1 MKKTLIALS
10 TLLAL
15 SGSIPAAMA
24 QPGFGPGMEMGRG
37 PNAEYM
43 ALVLDLTPD
52 QQAKLK
58 TLYAEQAERRA
69 EMRAAMQAEMQS
81 KLQGILTKEQYAK
94 MTELRKLRKG
104 PGGRGRGP
112 GKGHRHGCA
121 GWGAA
126 AAPGPAAAP
135 SPTPAKATAPS
146 PAPAPAPSDAQ

>member
-1 MKKTLIALS
+1 MKKTLITLS

-24 QPGFGPGMEMGRG
+24 QPGFGPGMRG
-37 PNAEYM
+37 GPSAEYM

-69 EMRAAMQAEMQS
+69 KMRAAMQAEMQS
-81 KLQGILTKEQYAK
+81 KLQGILTEEQYAK

-104 PGGRGRGP
+104 PGARGP
-112 GKGHRHGCA
+112 GSRKGHGRGCA
-121 GWGAA
+121 GWGPAS
-126 AAPGPAAAP
+126 GPAA
-135 SPTPAKATAPS
+135 APS

>member
-1 MKKTLIALS
+1 MNKTLITLS

-24 QPGFGPGMEMGRG
+24 QPGFGPGMRG
-37 PNAEYM
+37 GPDAEYM

-69 EMRAAMQAEMQS
+69 QMRAAMQTEMQS

-94 MTELRKLRKG
+94 MTELRTLRKG
-104 PGGRGRGP
+104 LGARGRGP
-112 GKGHRHGCA
+112 GKGHGHGCA
-121 GWGAA
+121 GWG
-126 AAPGPAAAP
+126 PAAAP
-135 SPTPAKATAPS
+135 DPATAPS
-146 PAPAPAPSDAQ
+146 PAPAPAPAPSDAQ

>member
-1 MKKTLIALS
+1 MKKTVIALS

-24 QPGFGPGMEMGRG
+24 QPGFGPGMRGG
-37 PNAEYM
+37 PNSEYM

-69 EMRAAMQAEMQS
+69 KMRATMQAEMQS

-104 PGGRGRGP
+104 PGARGRGP
-112 GKGHRHGCA
+112 GKGHHHGHGCA
-121 GWGAA
+121 GWGPAS
-126 AAPGPAAAP
+126 GPAAAP
-135 SPTPAKATAPS
+135 SPTPARATTTS
-146 PAPAPAPSDAQ
+146 PAPAPSDAQ

>member
-10 TLLAL
+10 TMLAL

-24 QPGFGPGMEMGRG
+24 QPGFGPGMRG
-37 PNAEYM
+37 GPDSEYM

-69 EMRAAMQAEMQS
+69 KMRAAMQDEMQS

-94 MTELRKLRKG
+94 MTELRKMRKG
-104 PGGRGRGP
+104 PGGKGRGP
-112 GKGHRHGCA
+112 GKGRRHGCG
-121 GWGAA
+121 GW
-126 AAPGPAAAP
+126 GPAAAP
-135 SPTPAKATAPS
+135 DPATAPS
-146 PAPAPAPSDAQ
+146 PAPAPATAPSPAPAPSDAQ